1 MNAEP
6 IRFFDSDPDSD
17 PDSDSD
23 SYRPSDAD
31 SGLGAGYRKR
41 NASTARSSFSSE
53 FSE

>member
-6 IRFFDSDPDSD
+6 IRFFDSDTDSD
-17 PDSDSD
+17 TDSD
-23 SYRPSDAD
+23 RPSDA
-31 SGLGAGYRKR
+31 SYRTR